1 MESKKSTLF
10 PREYTFYC
18 FSFLVEFYFVSL
30 RRRRQSRRPLKPFSV
45 SLLGMQIGI
54 GGEEVLK
61 PNRENKRRNEPIK
74 VYEVQRLIERV
85 REGLFGFKHPRQ
97 KQIIPFS

>member
-10 PREYTFYC
+10 PPGIYFLLL
-18 FSFLVEFYFVSL
+18 SFLVEFYFVSL

-74 VYEVQRLIERV
+74 VYEVQRLIETERKG
-85 REGLFGFKHPRQ
+85 GLFRF
-97 KQIIPFS
+97 